1 MPAGKTAFGQTFD
14 GAPNRKRVGIPLLGP
29 GQRIDVSLEAIA
41 PKWTTAVK
49 LFNENSQALYKSPG
63 ALIIDISDKGYKF
76 DVEIECSDS
85 DGIGKMKIFCFD
97 LMLAQ
102 LGSTTRHKVDFL
114 IHDSIIYDGVDPR
127 QRAHAL
133 ERAAQVTEQNSLQ
146 YICAL
151 NSDMIPTEDLSAG
164 FDLDKHVRVRLT
176 DKDPAGSLLGMRFG

>member
-1 MPAGKTAFGQTFD
+1 MVARDVICMSAAYKTKLVLAFRSGDRCAFP
-14 GAPNRKRVGIPLLGP
+14 GCNR
-29 GQRIDVSLEAIA
+29 SL
-41 PKWTTAVK
+41 T
-49 LFNENSQALYKSPG
+49 
-63 ALIIDISDKGYKF
+63 SDKGYKF

-85 DGIGKMKIFCFD
+85 DGIGRMKIFCFD

-102 LGSTTRHKVDFL
+102 LGSTTQHKVDFL

-133 ERAAQVTEQNSLQ
+133 ERAAVVTEQNNLQ

-151 NSDMIPTEDLSAG
+151 NSDMIPTDDLSAG
-164 FDLDKHVRVRLT
+164 FDLDKYVRVRLT